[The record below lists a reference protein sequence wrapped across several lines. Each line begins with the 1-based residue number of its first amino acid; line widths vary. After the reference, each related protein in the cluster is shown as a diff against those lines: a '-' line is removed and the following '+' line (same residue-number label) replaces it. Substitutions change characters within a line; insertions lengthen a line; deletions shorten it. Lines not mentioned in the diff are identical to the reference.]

1 VGLDSNCIAELQ
13 AESFLHTMYTKTN
26 MSVYVCANPLV
37 HVLVAACRNG
47 CADGDEAVH
56 ALQGSCNS
64 LQQLVHAAQ
73 QQVQQLE
80 AAAVAASASAVVACV
95 AAISEDSCEDEQ
107 DDDDGDAND
116 VGTGPAAAAAAA
128 WEMTD
133 ACQAGLL
140 QAQVADEIECLSD
153 DEQYCVQVQMG
164 AQLAACASL
173 QPAYA
178 G

>member
-1 VGLDSNCIAELQ
+1 MYVYLLAHPRVHGL
-13 AESFLHTMYTKTN
+13 M
-26 MSVYVCANPLV
+26 
-37 HVLVAACRNG
+37 AACRNG

-80 AAAVAASASAVVACV
+80 AAAVAASASAVFACV

-107 DDDDGDAND
+107 DDDDADADD
-116 VGTGPAAAAAAA
+116 VGTGLAAAASAA
-128 WEMTD
+128 WETTD
-133 ACQAGLL
+133 ACQARLL
-140 QAQVADEIECLSD
+140 QAQAADEIECLSD

-164 AQLAACASL
+164 AQLVACARL
-173 QPAYA
+173 QPAYT